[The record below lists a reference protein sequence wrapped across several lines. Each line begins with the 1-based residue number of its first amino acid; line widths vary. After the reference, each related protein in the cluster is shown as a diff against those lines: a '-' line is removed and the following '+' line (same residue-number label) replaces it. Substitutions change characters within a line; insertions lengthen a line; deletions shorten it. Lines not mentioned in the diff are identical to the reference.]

1 MSFLLTRVPGKRF
14 FQRSAHPD
22 TSNMALAHSG
32 SQQSSGPRRRLALDD
47 FPAEIILHISSF
59 LDAEATFALQQTNR
73 RLRHTI
79 QPSTKQLTQVHERRY
94 LTKWMD
100 VTKHDKRRLFCNQC
114 REPRPRSAISASEI
128 MRANKIHEAE
138 CLRHAQIWVCPHHFL
153 SYQDFDKL
161 REPYGNYGSYAFR
174 RADKTNS
181 CKRHWCRYIFE
192 HGFEIWMPQFPF
204 EGSME
209 SRIHIAS
216 VRYRRGPNHIWD
228 SIRSTFTRANVDRA
242 LSLIQAPIC
251 DHLLLSDKRISDD
264 FSANDLDMRDYVW
277 STRMG
282 FLNYKSAQGK
292 ERCCLICQAMGVWT
306 MWRFHKALCFHSG
319 PC

>member
-1 MSFLLTRVPGKRF
+1 
-14 FQRSAHPD
+14 
-22 TSNMALAHSG
+22 
-32 SQQSSGPRRRLALDD
+32 
-47 FPAEIILHISSF
+47 
-59 LDAEATFALQQTNR
+59 
-73 RLRHTI
+73 
-79 QPSTKQLTQVHERRY
+79 
-94 LTKWMD
+94 
-100 VTKHDKRRLFCNQC
+100 
-114 REPRPRSAISASEI
+114 

-138 CLRHAQIWVCPHHFL
+138 CLRHAQIWVCPHHSL
-153 SYQDFDKL
+153 SYEDFDKL

-181 CKRHWCRYIFE
+181 CKRHGCRYIFE

-204 EGSME
+204 EDSMD

-216 VRYRRGPNHIWD
+216 VRYRCGPNHIWD

-306 MWRFHKALCFHSG
+306 MWRFQVWVKPWATGNATIEIHVLLSRSVGSFRQRNGLSDGRDGFFDKIIYLFSPSSAERIYAERNLVNKHRRCHGLTEASVTKFRASWDETGSKVPLLFPEVVPNSG
-319 PC
+319 TKRPQAKKTQPEKIGHGQELAKLLPSWVV